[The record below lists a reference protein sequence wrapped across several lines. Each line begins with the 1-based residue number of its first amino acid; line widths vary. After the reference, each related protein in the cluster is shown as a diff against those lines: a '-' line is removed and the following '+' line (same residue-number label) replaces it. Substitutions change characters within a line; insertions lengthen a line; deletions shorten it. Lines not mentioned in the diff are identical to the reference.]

1 MGKIFLAADGSDHS
15 RRALAKAIQLAK
27 ASDASID
34 IVHVVSA
41 KESKE
46 AALNSTGKI
55 DLETKR
61 KRMMQPLFDTIEAEG
76 IAYEYVELRGEPD
89 VELVKYANRDPFE
102 YVVVGS
108 RGLNT
113 FQEFVL
119 GSVSH
124 KLAKRAQAPVIIV
137 K

>member
-1 MGKIFLAADGSDHS
+1 MTKIFLAVDGSDHS
-15 RRALAKAIQLAK
+15 MRATKKAIELAKVSNAK
-27 ASDASID
+27 ID
-34 IVHVVSA
+34 VVHVISS

-46 AALNSTGKI
+46 SALQSTGKI
-55 DLETKR
+55 ELEA
-61 KRMMQPLFDTIEAEG
+61 KRMQRMQRFFSAIEAAELE
-76 IAYEYVELRGEPD
+76 YEYIELRGEPD
-89 VELVKYANRDPFE
+89 VELVKYANHEPFE

-124 KLAKRAQAPVIIV
+124 KLAKRALAPVVIV
-137 K
+137 R

>member
-1 MGKIFLAADGSDHS
+1 MTKIFLAVDGSDHS
-15 RRALAKAIQLAK
+15 MRATEKAIGLAKVSNAK
-27 ASDASID
+27 ID
-34 IVHVVSA
+34 VVHVISS

-46 AALNSTGKI
+46 SALQSTGKI
-55 DLETKR
+55 ELEA
-61 KRMMQPLFDTIEAEG
+61 KRMQRMQRFFTAIEAAGLE
-76 IAYEYVELRGEPD
+76 YEYIELRGEPD
-89 VELVKYANRDPFE
+89 VELVKYANHEPFE

-124 KLAKRAQAPVIIV
+124 KLAKRALAPVVIV
-137 K
+137 R

>member
-1 MGKIFLAADGSDHS
+1 MSKIFLAIDGSDHS
-15 RRALAKAIQLAK
+15 MRATQKATELAKLT
-27 ASDASID
+27 ASSID
-34 IVHVVSA
+34 VVHVISP

-46 AALNSTGKI
+46 SALQSTGKI

-61 KRMMQPLFDTIEAEG
+61 KQRLQGFFDAISKAGIE
-76 IAYEYVELRGEPD
+76 YEYVELRGEPD
-89 VELVKYANRDPFE
+89 VELVNYANHEPFE
-102 YVVVGS
+102 FVVVGS

-124 KLAKRAQAPVIIV
+124 KLAKRSLSPVIIV
-137 K
+137 R

>member
-15 RRALAKAIQLAK
+15 RRALTKAIQLAK
-27 ASDASID
+27 ASDASIE
-34 IVHVVSA
+34 IVHVVSS

-46 AALNSTGKI
+46 AALHSTGKI

>member
-1 MGKIFLAADGSDHS
+1 MSEIFLAIDGSDHS
-15 RRALAKAIQLAK
+15 MRATQKAIELAKLT
-27 ASDASID
+27 ASSID
-34 IVHVVSA
+34 VVHVVSP

-46 AALNSTGKI
+46 SALQSTGKI

-61 KRMMQPLFDTIEAEG
+61 KQRLQGFFDAISKADIE
-76 IAYEYVELRGEPD
+76 YEYVELRGEPD
-89 VELVKYANRDPFE
+89 VELVNYANHEPFE
-102 YVVVGS
+102 FVVVGS

-124 KLAKRAQAPVIIV
+124 KLAKRSLSPVIIV
-137 K
+137 R

>member
-15 RRALAKAIQLAK
+15 RRALTKAIQLAK

>member
-1 MGKIFLAADGSDHS
+1 MTKIFLAVDGSDHS
-15 RRALAKAIQLAK
+15 MRATAKAIELAK
-27 ASDASID
+27 VSSAKID
-34 IVHVVSA
+34 VVHVVSS

-46 AALNSTGKI
+46 SALQSTGKI
-55 DLETKR
+55 DLEA
-61 KRMMQPLFDTIEAEG
+61 KRMQRMQRFFSAIEAAGLE
-76 IAYEYVELRGEPD
+76 YEYIELRGEPD
-89 VELVKYANRDPFE
+89 VELVKYANHEPFE

-124 KLAKRAQAPVIIV
+124 KLAKRALAPVVIV
-137 K
+137 R

>member
-1 MGKIFLAADGSDHS
+1 MTKIFLAVDGSDHS
-15 RRALAKAIQLAK
+15 MRATAKAIELAK
-27 ASDASID
+27 VSNAKID
-34 IVHVVSA
+34 VVHVVSS

-46 AALNSTGKI
+46 SALQSTGKI
-55 DLETKR
+55 DLEA
-61 KRMMQPLFDTIEAEG
+61 KRMQRMQRFFSAIEAAGLE
-76 IAYEYVELRGEPD
+76 YEYIELRGEPD
-89 VELVKYANRDPFE
+89 VELVKYANHEPFE

-124 KLAKRAQAPVIIV
+124 KLAKRALAPVVIV
-137 K
+137 R

>member
-15 RRALAKAIQLAK
+15 RRALTKAIQLAK

-55 DLETKR
+55 DLEAKR
-61 KRMMQPLFDTIEAEG
+61 KRMMQPLFDTVEAEG

-108 RGLNT
+108 RGLNM

>member
-1 MGKIFLAADGSDHS
+1 MTKIFLAIDGSDHS
-15 RRALAKAIQLAK
+15 MRATGKAIELAK
-27 ASDASID
+27 ASNAKID
-34 IVHVVSA
+34 VVHVVSS

-46 AALNSTGKI
+46 SALQSTGKI
-55 DLETKR
+55 DLEA
-61 KRMMQPLFDTIEAEG
+61 KRMQRMQRFFTAIEEAG
-76 IAYEYVELRGEPD
+76 LDYEYIELRGEPD
-89 VELVKYANRDPFE
+89 VELVKYANHEPFE

-124 KLAKRAQAPVIIV
+124 KLAKRALAPVVIV
-137 K
+137 R

>member
-1 MGKIFLAADGSDHS
+1 MGKVFLGADGSAHS
-15 RRALAKAIQLAK
+15 KRALEKAIQLAK
-27 ASDASID
+27 ASNASID
-34 IVHVVSA
+34 IVHVISA

-46 AALNSTGKI
+46 AVLNSTGKI

-61 KRMMQPLFDTIEAEG
+61 KQMLKPLFDLTEAKG
-76 IAYEYVELRGEPD
+76 IVYEYIELRGEPD
-89 VELVKYANRDPFE
+89 VELVKYANHEPYE

-113 FQEFVL
+113 LQEFVL

-124 KLAKRAQAPVIIV
+124 KLAKRALAPVIIV

>member
-1 MGKIFLAADGSDHS
+1 MGKIFLAIDGSEHS
-15 RRALAKAIQLAK
+15 MRATTKAIELAKGTA
-27 ASDASID
+27 ASID
-34 IVHVVSA
+34 VVHVVSP

-46 AALNSTGKI
+46 SALQSTGKI

-61 KRMMQPLFDTIEAEG
+61 KQRLQVFFQAISDAGVE
-76 IAYEYVELRGEPD
+76 YEYIELRGEPD
-89 VELVKYANRDPFE
+89 VELVKYANHEPFE
-102 YVVVGS
+102 FVVVGS

-124 KLAKRAQAPVIIV
+124 KLAKRSLSPVVIV
-137 K
+137 R

>member
-15 RRALAKAIQLAK
+15 RRALTKAIQLAK

-55 DLETKR
+55 DLEAKR

-76 IAYEYVELRGEPD
+76 ITYEYVELRGEPD

>member
-15 RRALAKAIQLAK
+15 RRALTKAIQLAK

-55 DLETKR
+55 DLEAKR

>member
-1 MGKIFLAADGSDHS
+1 MTKIFLAVDGSDHS
-15 RRALAKAIQLAK
+15 MRATEKAVELAKVSNAK
-27 ASDASID
+27 ID
-34 IVHVVSA
+34 VVHVISS

-46 AALNSTGKI
+46 SALQSTGKI
-55 DLETKR
+55 ELEA
-61 KRMMQPLFDTIEAEG
+61 KRMQRMQRFFSAIEAAGLE
-76 IAYEYVELRGEPD
+76 YEYIELRGEPD
-89 VELVKYANRDPFE
+89 VELVKYANHEPFE

-124 KLAKRAQAPVIIV
+124 KLAKRALAPVVIV
-137 K
+137 R

>member
-1 MGKIFLAADGSDHS
+1 MTKIFLAVDGSDHS
-15 RRALAKAIQLAK
+15 MRATVKAIELAKVSNAK
-27 ASDASID
+27 ID
-34 IVHVVSA
+34 VVHVVSS

-46 AALNSTGKI
+46 SALQSTGKI
-55 DLETKR
+55 DLEA
-61 KRMMQPLFDTIEAEG
+61 KRMQRMQRFFSAIEAAGLE
-76 IAYEYVELRGEPD
+76 YEYIELRGEPD
-89 VELVKYANRDPFE
+89 VELVKYANHEPFE

-124 KLAKRAQAPVIIV
+124 KLAKRALAPVVIV
-137 K
+137 R

>member
-1 MGKIFLAADGSDHS
+1 MTKIFLAVDGSDHS
-15 RRALAKAIQLAK
+15 MRATEKAIELAKVSNAK
-27 ASDASID
+27 ID
-34 IVHVVSA
+34 VVHVISS

-46 AALNSTGKI
+46 SALQSTGKI
-55 DLETKR
+55 ELEG
-61 KRMMQPLFDTIEAEG
+61 KRMQRMQRFFTAIEAAGLE
-76 IAYEYVELRGEPD
+76 YEYIELRGEPD
-89 VELVKYANRDPFE
+89 VELVKYANHEPFE

-124 KLAKRAQAPVIIV
+124 KLAKRALAPVVIV
-137 K
+137 R

>member
-1 MGKIFLAADGSDHS
+1 MTKIFLAVDGSDHS
-15 RRALAKAIQLAK
+15 MRATAKAIELAK
-27 ASDASID
+27 VSNAKID
-34 IVHVVSA
+34 VVHVVSS

-46 AALNSTGKI
+46 SALQSTGKI
-55 DLETKR
+55 DLEA
-61 KRMMQPLFDTIEAEG
+61 KRMQRMQRFFTAIEAAGLE
-76 IAYEYVELRGEPD
+76 YEYIELRGEPD
-89 VELVKYANRDPFE
+89 VELVKYANHEPFE

-124 KLAKRAQAPVIIV
+124 KLAKRALAPVVIV
-137 K
+137 R

>member
-1 MGKIFLAADGSDHS
+1 MSKIFLAIDGSDHS
-15 RRALAKAIQLAK
+15 MRATQKAIELAKLTT
-27 ASDASID
+27 SSID
-34 IVHVVSA
+34 VVHVVSP

-46 AALNSTGKI
+46 SALQSTGKI

-61 KRMMQPLFDTIEAEG
+61 KQRLQGFFDAISKAGIE
-76 IAYEYVELRGEPD
+76 YEYVELRGEPD
-89 VELVKYANRDPFE
+89 VELVNYANHEPFE
-102 YVVVGS
+102 FVVVGS

-124 KLAKRAQAPVIIV
+124 KLAKRSLSPVIIV
-137 K
+137 R

>member
-15 RRALAKAIQLAK
+15 KRALTKAIQLAK

-34 IVHVVSA
+34 IVHVVSS

-46 AALNSTGKI
+46 AALHSTGKI
-55 DLETKR
+55 DLEAKR

-102 YVVVGS
+102 YIVVGS